1 MAENQKAAI
10 VATFKN
16 HPILNPRKTKEEG
29 RPIYDDMEIVE
40 IRTAGDRNSI
50 KVFPAHE
57 ISHHAELEDGGSG
70 DPVTYAMRF
79 QAQYDRFKAGHTQAQ
94 SGTPLEEAPF
104 LIQAKRLELKAVHV
118 HTVEALASLDG
129 GPLKAL
135 GIGGRELKNQAQAY
149 LDNAKGSADVT
160 RLAAE
165 NETLKRQL
173 ATLVE
178 QQQAPSSVHGE
189 DDPASFESM
198 SDDDLKAFIGTKSG
212 SRPRGQ
218 PSHDTLVRMAKELTE
233 GEAA

>member
-1 MAENQKAAI
+1 MAENQKPSL
-10 VATFKN
+10 VPTFKI
-16 HPILNPRKTKEEG
+16 HSQLNPRKTKEQG

-40 IRTAGDRNSI
+40 IRTAGDRNSV

-57 ISHHAELEDGGSG
+57 VSHLEELEDGGSG

-104 LIQAKRLELKAVHV
+104 LTQSKRLELKAVHV
-118 HTVEALASLDG
+118 HTVEALALLDG

-160 RLAAE
+160 RMAQE
-165 NETLKRQL
+165 NEALKRQL
-173 ATLVE
+173 ADLVS
-178 QQQAPSSVHGE
+178 QQQAPVA
-189 DDPASFESM
+189 PAVEPGSFEAM
-198 SDDDLKAFIGTKSG
+198 PDEELKAFIGTKTG

-218 PSHDTLVRMAKELTE
+218 PSHDTLVRMAKELME
-233 GEAA
+233 AEAA